1 MLDCFPQVHLIYF
14 YCSVS
19 SLGLINLIKYIVKQT
34 VERLTTTHT
43 EFLHILLILE
53 KC

>member
-19 SLGLINLIKYIVKQT
+19 SLGVINLKYNIKQT
-34 VERLTTTHT
+34 VERLATTHT
-43 EFLHILLILE
+43 EFLHIWLVLE